1 MFNHSALPPPLMLQA
16 VWTRFFP
23 ASLEME
29 CLLSRGE
36 VGEVKMV
43 KADFGVPLMHVPR
56 AVEELLDIGI
66 YRLQVICMVYNGA

>member
-1 MFNHSALPPPLMLQA
+1 
-16 VWTRFFP
+16 
-23 ASLEME
+23 
-29 CLLSRGE
+29 
-36 VGEVKMV
+36 MV